1 MSNPLLEDLLLPAFG
16 RIKPKDIEPAITA
29 LLDEHR
35 ALARA
40 LAKRSEPPTWE
51 SLMQPLEDKQD
62 QLQRAWS
69 PVRHLH
75 GVADSEALRAAYNAC
90 LPKLTEHAAALGQ
103 DEDLWRAY
111 KAIAASNE
119 FAGLSAAQ
127 RKIIENALRD
137 FRLSGVELNQRDKE
151 RCKTLQK
158 TLSKLQT
165 RFEENL
171 LDATYGWT
179 KQVTDE
185 ARLAGLP
192 ETARALAAENAKRRE
207 QEGWVFTLEFPSYQP
222 VLAYADDRALRQE
235 MYLAYNARA
244 SDRGPQAGKWDNG
257 PLMTEILSLRQE
269 LATLLGYANYAE
281 YSLVKK
287 MADAPAEVMDFLKAL
302 ARRSKAMAEREM
314 ADLRAFAQREHGM
327 EELRAWD
334 IPYYSEK
341 LKQKLFDFSPE
352 DLRPYFPAAQV
363 IEGLFAV
370 TGKLYGIR
378 IEARAGV
385 ETWHPEVMFFD
396 LRDEAGR
403 LRGSFY
409 LDLYARPGKRGGAW
423 MDECVNRKLRNGV
436 PQTPVAYLTCNF
448 TPPVGGKPALLTHDE
463 TLTLFHEFGHG
474 LHHILTLVDYADVA
488 GINGVPWDAVELPSQ
503 FLENWCWERESL
515 DLFARRFDTGAAL
528 PAELLDKLLRARTFQ
543 SGMQM
548 LRQLELALFDF
559 RLHHE
564 RRGHDGADIQALLD
578 EIRREV
584 AVVEAPADNRF
595 QHSFSHIFAGG
606 YDAGYYS
613 YKWAETLSADAFSR
627 FEEEGIFNAA
637 AGRDFLHSV
646 LEQGGT
652 REPMDLFV
660 EFRGRKPIIDALLRH
675 SGIQPQPDGAG
686 A

>member
-1 MSNPLLEDLLLPAFG
+1 MSNPLLEDLPLPAFG
-16 RIKPKDIEPAITA
+16 RIKPEDIEPAITA

-75 GVADSEALRAAYNAC
+75 GVADNEALRAAYNAC

-127 RKIIENALRD
+127 HKIIENALRD

-158 TLSKLQT
+158 ALSKLQA

-179 KQVTDE
+179 KQITDE

-235 MYLAYNARA
+235 MYIAYNARA

-302 ARRSKAMAEREM
+302 AQRSKAMAEREM

-378 IEARAGV
+378 IEARTGV
-385 ETWHPEVMFFD
+385 ETWHPEVMFYD

-463 TLTLFHEFGHG
+463 ALTLFHEFGHG

-515 DLFARRFDTGAAL
+515 DLFAQRFDTGEAL

-660 EFRGRKPIIDALLRH
+660 EFRGRKPVIDALLRH

>member
-1 MSNPLLEDLLLPAFG
+1 MSNPLLEDLPLPAFG
-16 RIKPKDIEPAITA
+16 RIKPEDIEPAITA

-35 ALARA
+35 ALARG

-75 GVADSEALRAAYNAC
+75 GVADNEALRDAYNAC
-90 LPKLTEHAAALGQ
+90 LPKLTEHAATLGQ

-158 TLSKLQT
+158 ALSKLQT

-192 ETARALAAENAKRRE
+192 ETARALATENAKRRE
-207 QEGWVFTLEFPSYQP
+207 QEGWAFTLEFPSYQP

-235 MYLAYNARA
+235 MYIAYNARA

-352 DLRPYFPAAQV
+352 DLRPYFPASQV

-378 IEARAGV
+378 IEARTGV
-385 ETWHPEVMFFD
+385 ETWHPEVMFYD

-463 TLTLFHEFGHG
+463 ALTLFHEFGHG

-515 DLFARRFDTGAAL
+515 DLFARRFDTGEAL

-660 EFRGRKPIIDALLRH
+660 EFRGRKPVIDALLRH

>member
-1 MSNPLLEDLLLPAFG
+1 MSNPLLEDLPLPAFG
-16 RIKPKDIEPAITA
+16 RIKPEDIEPAITA

-158 TLSKLQT
+158 ALSKLQA

-179 KQVTDE
+179 KQITDE
-185 ARLAGLP
+185 ARLSGLP

-235 MYLAYNARA
+235 MYMAYNARA

-352 DLRPYFPAAQV
+352 DLRPYFPASQV

-378 IEARAGV
+378 IEARTGV
-385 ETWHPEVMFFD
+385 ETWHPEVMFYD

-463 TLTLFHEFGHG
+463 ALTLFHEFGHG

-515 DLFARRFDTGAAL
+515 DLFARRFDTDAAL

-660 EFRGRKPIIDALLRH
+660 EFRGRKPVIDALLRH